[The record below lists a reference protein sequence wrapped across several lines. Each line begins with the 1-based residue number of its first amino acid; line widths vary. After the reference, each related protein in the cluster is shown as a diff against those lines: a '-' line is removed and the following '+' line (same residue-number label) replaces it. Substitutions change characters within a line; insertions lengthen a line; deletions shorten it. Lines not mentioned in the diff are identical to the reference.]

1 MKLCQMA
8 RDGKKRRKLACMAR
22 FFAVRQQGGEASGHA
37 YNRRTLSGRY
47 VRIQKKGLS
56 PKRKPLNLLERE
68 TGFEPA
74 TSTLARLHSTTELLP
89 HTGTVCC
96 DRFLWRR
103 HPDLNWRITVLQTV
117 ALPLGYVAVFITR
130 ILYHGKGRLS
140 MAFVKLFFAFCIRVC
155 GNMGNVH

>member
-1 MKLCQMA
+1 
-8 RDGKKRRKLACMAR
+8 MAR

-89 HTGTVCC
+89 LSEKIFYALLSG
-96 DRFLWRR
+96 LSSAG
-103 HPDLNWRITVLQTV
+103 LN
-117 ALPLGYVAVFITR
+117 
-130 ILYHGKGRLS
+130 
-140 MAFVKLFFAFCIRVC
+140 FFAHHPLSSGRGRHVDFPQERPAARMSQSV
-155 GNMGNVH
+155 NP

>member
-89 HTGTVCC
+89 
-96 DRFLWRR
+96 
-103 HPDLNWRITVLQTV
+103 RICT
-117 ALPLGYVAVFITR
+117 AYPPIVFFGGDIQ
-130 ILYHGKGRLS
+130 I
-140 MAFVKLFFAFCIRVC
+140 
-155 GNMGNVH
+155 